1 MKKILRIARIAAILL
16 AIALLLVGAYIE
28 FRLQILR
35 TSPQVDL
42 SRIAAESSIVA
53 VVRPELAIDQIES
66 ILSERVGF
74 DVPRWIIR
82 RALPFQAAFV
92 TSSDYDDSEV
102 DLTVF
107 LNPRHFSQE
116 LQDRLNE
123 RGIQSI
129 SPRIQWAEAGI
140 VADTAGVLQAHGA
153 VAMETEAQ
161 EAAWYLWK
169 QSFKPA
175 PLPFRGQHFIEV
187 VMDNRDGGA
196 YLAVASLLHAFDIKL
211 DKDQTDISLSSLKF
225 VTESRMLVDITPE
238 DVLVLRLSIEV
249 RPDAVNR
256 LGVINFK
263 VGITEL
269 IVGWGEML
277 TTEYA
282 LPFEGESSWD
292 ENVMHFDYR
301 VKGATKVMELAMEG
315 KLFKKELHTRPAV
328 KRVRQRNIVRKL

>member
-1 MKKILRIARIAAILL
+1 MKKIFRIARIAAILL
-16 AIALLLVGAYIE
+16 AVTLLVVGAYVE
-28 FRLQILR
+28 FRLQVLR
-35 TSPQVDL
+35 RSPEVDL

-74 DVPRWIIR
+74 SVPRWIVR
-82 RALPFQAAFV
+82 RALPFQAAIV

-102 DLTVF
+102 DLTAF
-107 LNPRHFSQE
+107 LNPRHFGKE
-116 LQDRLNE
+116 LQGRLNK

-129 SPRIQWAEAGI
+129 LPEIQWAEAGI
-140 VADTAGVLQAHGA
+140 VTETPGVLQAQGA

-175 PLPFRGQHFIEV
+175 PLPFKGQHFIEV

-196 YLAVASLLHAFDIKL
+196 YLAVASLLHAFGIKL
-211 DKDQTDISLSSLKF
+211 DEDQTDISLSSLKF
-225 VTESRMLVDITPE
+225 VTESRMLVDIAPE
-238 DVLVLRLSIEV
+238 DILVLRLSIEI

-292 ENVMHFDYR
+292 ENVMHFNYR
-301 VKGATKVMELAMEG
+301 VKGATKVMQIAMEG
-315 KLFKKELHTRPAV
+315 KLFKTKLHTLPPV
-328 KRVRQRNIVRKL
+328 ERVRKRNVVRKL